1 MITEPKQNS
10 PPARGTERGDGMRYE
25 NLRKAV
31 RAEYEK
37 RIRETSDLILAVD
50 SRNGATK
57 EALRTAGVWATKHT
71 QSQYD
76 NGEIGVDSYVNRA
89 EKRMRATLNRRME
102 KALEKIAQVE
112 EVLTPDCIT
121 MLTEWKKSRV
131 WGKNPH
137 VSMIAEKK
145 VYTGTASGCGY
156 DKESA
161 AIANALNACPG
172 TLKILYEVK
181 DAALADNEDIDTENA
196 IGYGAGYGA
205 LPYYKGGVGVNTI
218 VAILEK
224 CGYEVKQH
232 YHPEGSFYEIEKK
245 RG

>member
-1 MITEPKQNS
+1 
-10 PPARGTERGDGMRYE
+10 MRYE

-37 RIRETSDLILAVD
+37 RMRETSDLILAVD
-50 SRNGATK
+50 GRNGATK
-57 EALRTAGVWATKHT
+57 EAMRTAGVWVTKHT
-71 QSQYD
+71 QAQYD
-76 NGEIGVDSYVNRA
+76 NGEISLDSYVNRA

-112 EVLTPDCIT
+112 EITTPDHFT

-131 WGKNPH
+131 WGKNPL
-137 VSMIAEKK
+137 VSMIVEKK

-161 AIANALNACPG
+161 AIADALNACPG
-172 TLKILYEVK
+172 TLKILYEAK
-181 DAALADNEDIDTENA
+181 EEALADNEDIDNENA

-205 LPYYKGGVGVNTI
+205 LPYYKGGVGVNTLI
-218 VAILEK
+218 AILER
-224 CGYEVKQH
+224 CGYDVEEH
-232 YHPEGSFYEIEKK
+232 YNPAGNFYEIEKR

>member
-1 MITEPKQNS
+1 
-10 PPARGTERGDGMRYE
+10 MRYE

-37 RIRETSDLILAVD
+37 RISENSDRILAVD
-50 SRNGATK
+50 GRNGATR
-57 EALRTAGVWATKHT
+57 EALRTAAVWATKHT
-71 QSQYD
+71 ITQYN
-76 NGEIGVDSYVNRA
+76 NGEIGVDTYVIRA
-89 EKRMRATLNRRME
+89 EKRMRATLE
-102 KALEKIAQVE
+102 TIQSAVLEKIRVAE
-112 EVLTPDCIT
+112 TAEKPDSFVIWVD
-121 MLTEWKKSRV
+121 WKKSRT
-131 WGKNPH
+131 WGANPH
-137 VSMIAEKK
+137 TELIVNGDTYRGKA
-145 VYTGTASGCGY
+145 TGCGY

-161 AIANALNACPG
+161 AIAEVLNLCPG

-181 DAALADNEDIDTENA
+181 DAALAGDANISNENA

-224 CGYEVKQH
+224 CGYEVKQ
-232 YHPEGSFYEIEKK
+232 YYSPERSFFEIEKR